1 MRLIYISLLILS
13 AVASADAKA
22 EDGPKFKGVVTPISS
37 PVSLRYRPFP
47 KSPFIHKKQTSTP
60 IDGEEVF
67 NQTQKMSG
75 VMEAQLVEGLIIMT
89 MTSDLALSVV
99 GEAGPFSMKASFSLF
114 PLRNHAFHNHLIF
127 PLYPL

>member
-37 PVSLRYRPFP
+37 PVSLRYRPHP
-47 KSPFIHKKQTSTP
+47 KSPFTQIKQISIP

-75 VMEAQLVEGLIIMT
+75 FAEAQLVDGLIIMT
-89 MTSDLALSVV
+89 MTTVPDLT
-99 GEAGPFSMKASFSLF
+99 G
-114 PLRNHAFHNHLIF
+114 
-127 PLYPL
+127 

>member
-1 MRLIYISLLILS
+1 MRFIYISLLILS

-37 PVSLRYRPFP
+37 PVLLRYRPHP
-47 KSPFIHKKQTSTP
+47 KSPFTQIKQISIP

-75 VMEAQLVEGLIIMT
+75 FAEAQLVDGLVIFTI
-89 MTSDLALSVV
+89 TSESVG
-99 GEAGPFSMKASFSLF
+99 GEAGPFSMKASLSLTQIGQF
-114 PLRNHAFHNHLIF
+114 KGLKKW
-127 PLYPL
+127 